1 MILNIAFTH
10 PEKIYKG
17 NKTVTNSE
25 GNVVRLSRQKWM
37 SVCSWRN
44 ALQGCSWRAWLGPA
58 LCRGLLSCTLTPSS
72 SFSKFSEPI
81 LPTRQRLEKKPEAS
95 NCYCVY
101 VNLFLPQFCDL
112 SVMGE
117 PFTTAKETNCLEA
130 PRRGWWKD
138 LKLSYQKYQLLS
150 AVIVPLIVT
159 YSCIFCSLSHE
170 N

>member
-58 LCRGLLSCTLTPSS
+58 LCRGLLSCALTPSF
-72 SFSKFSEPI
+72 SFSKFSEPV
-81 LPTRQRLEKKPEAS
+81 LPTRQRLEKTTEAS
-95 NCYCVY
+95 NCCCVY
-101 VNLFLPQFCDL
+101 ANLFLPQFCDL

-117 PFTTAKETNCLEA
+117 PFATLQ
-130 PRRGWWKD
+130 RRPVAWKLQEED
-138 LKLSYQKYQLLS
+138 DEKIWNSATKCINYSQLL
-150 AVIVPLIVT
+150 L
-159 YSCIFCSLSHE
+159 FL
-170 N
+170 